1 MKLWYQSMSRQ
12 TEWGGYPRVL
22 RGILDK
28 VRDPDTEIHVAGIT
42 EIGGTGDQFRYLE
55 YLETGEVLKNVH
67 RAVREG
73 FDAFLVGNIA
83 DPGLQEAREIADIPV
98 LGLCESALH
107 VACMMGASF
116 SLVTINEKFTPRIV
130 ENVRRY
136 GLRDRLAAVNR
147 MQVDRLTDLG
157 VGIRRCGGAR
167 SDRRAVHSCRAGQ
180 CRSGRRGGDCRG
192 RRGDGAAGAR
202 RHPRRRRHADPERHH
217 QPGEAWRDGGEDEPP
232 DGRAVHLEAL
242 HLRAAAAGPDRRIPQ
257 ALRGG
262 YLSDGEVTMTQVV
275 LRTALGKS
283 PLVRALKQGTVR
295 SDRVGFDFVEVDPV
309 TRAFRRMTRALEFDL
324 CEIALTTHAQAR
336 AYGKPITALPVVL
349 LRGLHHGAL
358 ICRRDSPL
366 RGPADLVGRWV
377 GVRAWSQTTGV
388 WVRGILHDEY
398 GIAPDSMTWVTEE
411 DAHVQEFADPPFVQR
426 IAAGQDLRA
435 MLLSGEIDA
444 AVALAGLEPAQVCTV
459 LPDADAAAAAWSRK
473 TGAYPI
479 NHVVVVKDALLA
491 EHPWLAGELMR
502 LFEASMQVADDTVPY
517 GIAANRPAIEL
528 LMRYAAEQGL
538 IPRAYKVEELFVT

>member
-1 MKLWYQSMSRQ
+1 
-12 TEWGGYPRVL
+12 
-22 RGILDK
+22 
-28 VRDPDTEIHVAGIT
+28 
-42 EIGGTGDQFRYLE
+42 
-55 YLETGEVLKNVH
+55 
-67 RAVREG
+67 
-73 FDAFLVGNIA
+73 
-83 DPGLQEAREIADIPV
+83 
-98 LGLCESALH
+98 
-107 VACMMGASF
+107 
-116 SLVTINEKFTPRIV
+116 
-130 ENVRRY
+130 
-136 GLRDRLAAVNR
+136 
-147 MQVDRLTDLG
+147 
-157 VGIRRCGGAR
+157 
-167 SDRRAVHSCRAGQ
+167 
-180 CRSGRRGGDCRG
+180 
-192 RRGDGAAGAR
+192 
-202 RHPRRRRHADPERHH
+202 
-217 QPGEAWRDGGEDEPP
+217 
-232 DGRAVHLEAL
+232 
-242 HLRAAAAGPDRRIPQ
+242 
-257 ALRGG
+257 
-262 YLSDGEVTMTQVV
+262 
-275 LRTALGKS
+275 
-283 PLVRALKQGTVR
+283 VR

-358 ICRRDSPL
+358 VCRRDSSL

-491 EHPWLAGELMR
+491 EHPWLAVELMG
-502 LFEASMQVADDTVPY
+502 LFEASMRLADDTVPY